1 MNDLRQIAPFY
12 CGTKLNFSGAILL
25 AQQALDECGF
35 AGSIISQQ
43 RDPLPCLHIQIN
55 IRKEDL
61 VSECLGDIFH
71 FEHHI
76 AGKLLLAEG
85 SPHGLFRLWLFGL
98 LDALHTVLDGHGPAV
113 KGAVIDAPAL
123 HAFHGKS
130 KLLQLRLLLLIL
142 LHLQVK
148 PCLLFVHIERV
159 VAGVKFRMSVH
170 DLNDPV
176 GYLVD
181 EVTVMGDGEHCPL
194 ESLDIL
200 LQPFHAVQIQVVG
213 RLIQQENIRLFQ
225 QKPGKVYP
233 GLFTA
238 GQAGKLLTAL
248 LLRDAQTVADLIHL
262 YIHLVAAAGLKLIA
276 QGVVFPQLR
285 LRCAGLHYV
294 LQTAHPLLDAMQ
306 IGVGG
311 TQHVLHVVALREN
324 GNLRN

>member
-1 MNDLRQIAPFY
+1 MGDEQQNALKFLDSCLYPFPGGNVQVVGRLVQDEKIDLLIHQHAQPEAGLFTAGEIAHGLEYILTLEHKCAQTVTRDLWGAILFIEHGVIQAALRVIEMNDLRQIAPFY
-12 CGTKLNFSGAILL
+12 CGTKLDLSGAILL
-25 AQQALDECGF
+25 TQQALDECGF

-142 LHLQVK
+142 LELAVK
-148 PCLLFVHIERV
+148 
-159 VAGVKFRMSVH
+159 
-170 DLNDPV
+170 
-176 GYLVD
+176 
-181 EVTVMGDGEHCPL
+181 
-194 ESLDIL
+194 
-200 LQPFHAVQIQVVG
+200 
-213 RLIQQENIRLFQ
+213 
-225 QKPGKVYP
+225 
-233 GLFTA
+233 
-238 GQAGKLLTAL
+238 AL
-248 LLRDAQTVADLIHL
+248 LLFL
-262 YIHLVAAAGLKLIA
+262 
-276 QGVVFPQLR
+276 
-285 LRCAGLHYV
+285 
-294 LQTAHPLLDAMQ
+294 
-306 IGVGG
+306 
-311 TQHVLHVVALREN
+311 
-324 GNLRN
+324 